1 MHANLITRT
10 RTDSCLSVVFG
21 KHLKNPRNEH
31 MEFSHVVAQ
40 ELLGGSGRD
49 LTAVRDQAR
58 RKVDIGLGSI
68 HLGRVAKA
76 EHAAQVLLGDG
87 RPDRA
92 RRCADDSGRDR
103 KRTRLNSSHY
113 CASPMPYSAL
123 TNT

>member
-1 MHANLITRT
+1 
-10 RTDSCLSVVFG
+10 
-21 KHLKNPRNEH
+21 

-58 RKVDIGLGSI
+58 RKLDIGLGSI

-92 RRCADDSGRDR
+92 RRCADDSGRSEEHTSELQSLMRISYAVFCLKTKKTKTRIPLQRDR
-103 KRTRLNSSHY
+103 TSN
-113 CASPMPYSAL
+113 
-123 TNT
+123 NN